1 MQLTLR
7 LRRHLLSD
15 LSSESSD
22 LLVETLTSH
31 RRVLGVPHG
40 SYQRLCLCGGKLRRG
55 GGRGGGGGW
64 VGGERE
70 MDMYRHVQYIYKHA
84 LLKA

>member
-15 LSSESSD
+15 LSSECSD
-22 LLVETLTSH
+22 LLVEALTSH

-55 GGRGGGGGW
+55 GGRGGGGG
-64 VGGERE
+64 GGRGRCI
-70 MDMYRHVQYIYKHA
+70 DMYMYMHVQTYTT
-84 LLKA
+84 